1 MIRRRL
7 PVIIPA
13 LLLAFAVCVW
23 YWLLHTESGARWIW
37 ARAQSATDG
46 ALQAQVLH
54 GDLASGLTIRRL
66 GFSTGSMTLEIV
78 ETRLVV
84 QLDVLPLQVQI
95 SGVVIDDTTIQIGTS
110 QEASQSKDLRTLI
123 ESLSLPVALVFAD
136 VSADKIILSGLMP
149 EKDIVLTQATLAGS
163 WHDEI
168 IIDHLAVNVLDSSA
182 ELSAVLGLSWPF
194 ATTLTLSSRLT
205 NAPVL
210 TGYAEPIEVRLKAE
224 GNLEKLSID
233 ASSSPFE
240 MSLQGSVANMLE
252 SLSWDLQAELVE
264 LTLQFGEND
273 TDVRIADGRAAST
286 GSVNEYSLAAA
297 ATIEAF
303 DIEPLRSI
311 VTGKGTTAGFEFS
324 ELSLRNTDADLTG
337 TGGVAWGENWSIE
350 SQLTVA
356 TFDLNVLLEEWP
368 ADHPIRG
375 KLSLQLNEDYLAVSD
390 SYLVA
395 GDTDML
401 VRVDAELD
409 LAASV
414 VAGDLRWEN
423 VSWPVAG
430 DEPAVSSKS
439 GNVSVNGSLDDW
451 RIDGRVEVATATI
464 PSGQFRIDG
473 RGDSHHVEAT
483 IIESNVLGGDVSG
496 YAAFNW
502 RGQQEWSAGLDMSSV
517 DIASFIDGWPG
528 YVSGRV
534 DASGQMLP
542 FELDLRMSNINGEL
556 RDGPLSANGRIELA
570 ENHFAATELTIL
582 HDDTRVALDGDLFAR
597 SGLTFAV
604 SVNDVSVY
612 VGEAD
617 GAFDAAGSVSLH
629 AAQRSL
635 RINATSAAFGFRE
648 IQAKGVEIVD
658 RSGGNN
664 VIDAGIKA
672 ELLNVRGNIIEDV
685 TVSLVV
691 DAVAQSLQFD
701 ASHGDADIHLF
712 VAGEFNDFNN
722 PRSWKGQLRELSLA
736 MDGESAAEMTAPA
749 TLSLSRNAITIDRG
763 CLAASAGMRLCAQA
777 DWSADRYAQIGADLS
792 DVPVNLI
799 NGFIDTRLEFDQ
811 LVSGKFEWLQ
821 SKDSGTKGNAD
832 VTISAGTIVSVD
844 RPDLKVE
851 TDTGL
856 LDFDMVNGQLFSG
869 QATLPMPEIGHIDA
883 RFSVADV
890 TQGRNSGIIGRFDV
904 DLSDMALL
912 AAFSPLID
920 EGHGVFRADLA
931 LSGTVSEPKL
941 VGDLSI
947 INGSMT
953 YPPIGLHLDQIDI
966 TSRLHDDGQ
975 IELSGEFR
983 AGDGRGEVVTRSDYA
998 TTLAKGFELEL
1009 RGNNMTLIDVPDIRA
1024 RADLDVRIGYDYETL
1039 NLGGRVLIPH
1049 AHVKPSNL
1057 SIAHDS
1063 ESEDVVI
1070 VAGEL
1075 PGDPLR
1081 PSREQKMQIAGSLEV
1096 AFGDD
1101 VLIDLGRATAKLT
1114 GSTVFSWEDGLI
1126 PMADGRYNLT
1136 GSVQAF
1142 GQVLE
1147 ITEGGLRF
1155 PRVPADKPF
1164 IRVRAERE
1172 IYGNPQVKTAGI
1184 LVDGAIRGPSVEA
1197 YTNPLTTEERA
1208 LTLLVT
1214 GSDFDF
1220 EQGVGAID
1228 FGTYIAPRIFV
1239 SYGVGLFET
1248 ENVVRVRYDLKR
1260 GFGITATSGQKESG
1274 VDLNYR
1280 FER

>member
-7 PVIIPA
+7 PVLIPV
-13 LLLAFAVCVW
+13 LLLAVAACGW
-23 YWLLHTESGARWIW
+23 HWLLHTESGARWIW

-54 GDLASGLTIRRL
+54 GNFGSGLTIRRL
-66 GFSTGSMTLEIV
+66 AFSTDSMTLEIA

-84 QLDVLPLQVQI
+84 ELDLLPLQVQI
-95 SGVVIDDTTIQIGTS
+95 SGVVIDDTTIQFGAS
-110 QEASQSKDLRTLI
+110 EEVSQSRDLRTLI
-123 ESLSLPVALVFAD
+123 ESLSLPLALVFTD
-136 VSADKIILSGLMP
+136 VSANKITLSGLMS
-149 EKDIVLTQATLAGS
+149 ENDIVLTQATLAGS

-182 ELSAVLGLSWPF
+182 ELNAVLGLSWPF
-194 ATTLTLSSRLT
+194 TTTLSSRLT

-210 TGYAEPIEVRLKAE
+210 TGYAEPIEVRLNAD

-233 ASSSPFE
+233 ASSLPLE
-240 MSLQGSVANMLE
+240 MSLKGSITNMLE

-264 LTLQFGEND
+264 LTLQFGEKD
-273 TDVRIADGRAAST
+273 ADVRIADGHAVST
-286 GSVNEYSLAAA
+286 GSVNDYALTVA
-297 ATIEAF
+297 ATLEAL

-337 TGGVAWGENWSIE
+337 TGRIAWGENWSIE
-350 SQLTVA
+350 SRLNVA
-356 TFDLNVLLEEWP
+356 TFNLNVLLEEWP

-375 KLSLQLNEDYLAVSD
+375 ILSLQLNEDYLAVSD

-395 GDTDML
+395 GDTDL
-401 VRVDAELD
+401 TVRVDAEVD

-423 VSWPVAG
+423 ASWPVVG
-430 DEPAVSSKS
+430 DEPTVSSKS
-439 GNVSVNGSLDDW
+439 GNVSVNGTLDDW
-451 RIDGRVEVATATI
+451 RIDGRVEVGTRAI

-483 IIESNVLGGDVSG
+483 IIESDVLGGDVSG

-502 RGQQEWSAGLDMSSV
+502 RGQQEWSAGLDLSSI
-517 DIASFIDGWPG
+517 DIGSFIDGWPG

-542 FELDLRMSNINGEL
+542 FELDLRLSNINGEL
-556 RDGPLSANGRIELA
+556 RDGPLSANGRITLS
-570 ENHFAATELTIL
+570 ENRYTATELTVL
-582 HDDTRVALDGDLFAR
+582 HGDTRVALDGDLFAR
-597 SGLTFAV
+597 SGLTFDI

-612 VGEAD
+612 LGEAD

-629 AAQRSL
+629 AAEPSF
-635 RINATSAAFGFRE
+635 RINATSTAFGFRE
-648 IQAKGVEIVD
+648 IQATGIEIVD
-658 RSGGNN
+658 RSGDNG

-672 ELLNVRGNIIEDV
+672 ELLNVRGNVIEDV
-685 TVSLVV
+685 AVGLVV
-691 DAVAQSLQFD
+691 DDVAQSLQFD
-701 ASHGDADIHLF
+701 ASRGDADIHLF
-712 VAGEFNDFNN
+712 VAGEFDDFKN
-722 PRSWKGQLRELSLA
+722 PKSWQGQLRELSLA
-736 MDGESAAEMTAPA
+736 LDGEPVAEMSAPA
-749 TLSLSRNAITIDRG
+749 ALSLSKNAIVIDRG
-763 CLAASAGMRLCAQA
+763 CLVASAGMRLCAQA
-777 DWSADRYAQIGADLS
+777 DWLADRHLQIGADLS
-792 DVPVNLI
+792 DVPVNLV
-799 NGFIDTRLEFDQ
+799 NGFIDTRLGFDQ

-821 SKDSGTKGNAD
+821 SKNSGPRGNAD
-832 VTISAGTIVSVD
+832 IAISAGTIVSVD
-844 RPDLKVE
+844 RPDLKIE
-851 TDTGL
+851 TDIAL
-856 LDFDMVNGQLFSG
+856 LDFDMVNGQLLSG
-869 QATLPMPEIGHIDA
+869 HATLPMPGVGHIDA
-883 RFSVADV
+883 QFSVPDIA
-890 TQGRNSGIIGRFDV
+890 QGRNSGITGLFDV

-912 AAFSPLID
+912 TAFSPSVD
-920 EGHGVFRADLA
+920 EGQGVLRADLA
-931 LSGTVSEPKL
+931 LSGTLSEPKL

-953 YPPIGLHLDQIDI
+953 YLPIGLHLDHIDI
-966 TSRLHDDGQ
+966 TSLLHDDGQ
-975 IELSGEFR
+975 IELNGKFR
-983 AGDGRGEVVTRSDYA
+983 AGDGRGEIVTRSNY
-998 TTLAKGFELEL
+998 TTTMAKGFELEL
-1009 RGNNMTLIDVPDIRA
+1009 RGTNMTLIDVPDVRA

-1039 NLGGRVLIPH
+1039 TLGGRVLIPH
-1049 AHVKPSNL
+1049 ARVKPSNL
-1057 SIAHDS
+1057 TIVRDS

-1075 PGDPLR
+1075 PDDALR

-1096 AFGDD
+1096 ALGDD
-1101 VLIDLGRATAKLT
+1101 ILIDLGRATAKLT
-1114 GSTVFSWEDGLI
+1114 GNTVFSWGDDLI
-1126 PMADGRYNLT
+1126 PMADGRYDLT

-1155 PRVPADKPF
+1155 PRIPANNPF

-1172 IYGNPQVKTAGI
+1172 IYGNSQVKTAGI
-1184 LVDGAIRGPSVEA
+1184 LVGGTIRQPSIEA

-1248 ENVVRVRYDLKR
+1248 ENVIRVRYDLQR

-1280 FER
+1280 IER